1 MESDLVQMLTSSPV
15 SCRLL
20 TRQDEGP
27 YHRDDSPLRSDI
39 TEDRDG
45 LPLRL
50 GLRLLASDGIT
61 PLPGVVVEVWHA
73 DKDGRYSGFP
83 CSSAAPG
90 QVVTSDSVPR
100 DIVAA
105 DETFLR
111 GRQLTDERGLCVF
124 STIYPGWYPG
134 RTVHIH
140 VIAHLD
146 ESHSVVSQL
155 YFPDE
160 VTDEVFAQAPYCGR
174 PSRDTTN
181 ATDTIFPEG
190 GTQTTLW
197 LRRDADGFAAVLCAV
212 IARAEEDTDIRHEA

>member
-1 MESDLVQMLTSSPV
+1 
-15 SCRLL
+15 
-20 TRQDEGP
+20 
-27 YHRDDSPLRSDI
+27 
-39 TEDRDG
+39 
-45 LPLRL
+45 
-50 GLRLLASDGIT
+50 
-61 PLPGVVVEVWHA
+61 
-73 DKDGRYSGFP
+73 
-83 CSSAAPG
+83 
-90 QVVTSDSVPR
+90 VVTSDSVPR
-100 DIVAA
+100 DVVTA
-105 DETFLR
+105 DEMFLR

-160 VTDEVFAQAPYCGR
+160 VTDEVYARAPYCGR

-190 GTQTTLW
+190 GAQTTLW

-212 IARAEEDTDIRHEA
+212 IARAQEDAEPRHDA